1 MGRSY
6 FWRKGEGE
14 GEGDERI
21 LSWRQCVQQNPARC
35 QILELH
41 PGAAQVQQCHKLLL
55 VVEWKHPPRL
65 LPPMQHQQ
73 PATSNHLWKLIIEKV
88 WRYGVHVVEASGMP
102 RGGVQRLSASVHDAL
117 IQTTLNIATLLLC
130 EPASWRISETGTP
143 QSLSKSLSLWF
154 WINTTTTA
162 VYSVWGIP
170 RFHYVLVCTLCP
182 LSWLMLQDNSCL
194 WHRDAT

>member
-1 MGRSY
+1 MSCLHLISTELDWIFGSCVGYVFTWY
-6 FWRKGEGE
+6 FCCK
-14 GEGDERI
+14 I
-21 LSWRQCVQQNPARC
+21 LCCCCKW
-35 QILELH
+35 
-41 PGAAQVQQCHKLLL
+41 
-55 VVEWKHPPRL
+55 
-65 LPPMQHQQ
+65 
-73 PATSNHLWKLIIEKV
+73 V

-117 IQTTLNIATLLLC
+117 IQTTLNIATLLLL

-170 RFHYVLVCTLCP
+170 RFHYALVCTLFHWVHWCYSTIAAYDTEMQHS
-182 LSWLMLQDNSCL
+182 LYSLFWTWGQK
-194 WHRDAT
+194 